1 MPERDLQRH
10 LGEREVS
17 RSAFHKKTTHG
28 VVFLRLHHTRR
39 QITGEKKK
47 PPRRVAFSGTS
58 EGLRSPC
65 GARLPD
71 QWNCSSSVE
80 PVRAFTL
87 DEPPWITVVTSS
99 K

>member
-1 MPERDLQRH
+1 MARTEPRT
-10 LGEREVS
+10 
-17 RSAFHKKTTHG
+17 KTTATPKHP
-28 VVFLRLHHTRR
+28 VVLRQPNLSALPSA
-39 QITGEKKK
+39 K
-47 PPRRVAFSGTS
+47 VY
-58 EGLRSPC
+58 
-65 GARLPD
+65 RLSD